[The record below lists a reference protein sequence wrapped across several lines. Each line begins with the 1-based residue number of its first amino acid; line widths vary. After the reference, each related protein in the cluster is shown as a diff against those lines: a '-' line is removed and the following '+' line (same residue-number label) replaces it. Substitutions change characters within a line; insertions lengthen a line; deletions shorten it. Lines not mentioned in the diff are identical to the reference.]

1 MNVNEVIQ
9 KAIGRTQPLYDMS
22 GYINNWLD
30 WYTGDVKKFHN
41 YSIYNGKKQI
51 QMKRLTLNMAK
62 RVCEDWAN
70 LLLNEKTDITIA
82 DKHSQE
88 VVHKALEDC
97 KFWQKGN
104 EGIEKSFAL
113 GCGAF
118 VVVVDGL
125 GIDETGSLVDNSKSK
140 VKVKFVNATKIIPI
154 TFEDEEITECAF
166 VNVNSDKTYISIH
179 IKNEQGNYEIHNI
192 TCNGTGDNL
201 GYIDEDDHTIFDTGS
216 PLPWFA
222 MLKPN
227 IANNVDI
234 NSPLGV
240 SIFANAINN
249 LKEIDLVFD
258 SYANE
263 FILGKKRIFVN
274 AKDWAINSRTGEQYD
289 VFDSNDVVIY
299 TLPEADDGKQIITDS
314 TQTLRVSDHITALQ
328 NQLNLFGY
336 KCGLGT
342 EHYKF
347 DGSGIATATQVVS
360 VNSEMFRNLKKH
372 EILVEDCLI
381 TLVKAMLY
389 VINTFTP
396 ETVNTIAEVTIKFD
410 DSIIQDEATERT
422 QDLVDVN
429 AGIMSKVEYRM
440 KWYNEDEKTA
450 RQKIDELENRSITI
464 TPQEEEDNPE
474 ESVED
479 GTDTEETEEI

>member
-1 MNVNEVIQ
+1 MNANEIIKNVTGHD
-9 KAIGRTQPLYDMS
+9 KLYSMDE
-22 GYINNWLD
+22 YIANWKE
-30 WYTGDVKKFHN
+30 WYTGDVKSFHN
-41 YSIYNGKKQI
+41 YTLYNGKKQI
-51 QMKRLTLNMAK
+51 AMKRLTLNMAK

-70 LLLNEKTDITIA
+70 LLLNEKTDITIG
-82 DKHSQE
+82 DNHSQE

-113 GCGAF
+113 GIGAF
-118 VVVVDGL
+118 VVVVDNIGTNEN
-125 GIDETGSLVDNSKSK
+125 GELVDVSKSK
-140 VKVKFVNATKIIPI
+140 VKVKFVNGTKIIPI

-166 VNVNSDKTYISIH
+166 INVNSGKTYISIH
-179 IKNEQGNYEIHNI
+179 LKNEQGNYEIHNI
-192 TCNGTGDNL
+192 ECKGEGDNL
-201 GYIDEDDHTIFDTGS
+201 AYIDEENHTIFDTQS
-216 PLPWFA
+216 PLQWFA
-222 MLKPN
+222 IIKPN

-240 SIFANAINN
+240 SIFANAIDN

-274 AKDWAINSRTGEQYD
+274 AKDWAVNSKTGEEYD

-299 TLPEADDGKQIITDS
+299 VLPESDDGKQIITDS
-314 TQTLRVSDHITALQ
+314 TQTLRVSEHITALQ

-347 DGSGIATATQVVS
+347 DGSGVATATQIIS
-360 VNSEMFRNLKKH
+360 VNSEMFRNIKKQ
-372 EILVEDCLI
+372 EILIEDALI
-381 TLVKAMLY
+381 TLVRTMLY
-389 VINTFTP
+389 AINTFTSD
-396 ETVNTIAEVTIKFD
+396 TVNTNAEITIKFD
-410 DSIIQDEATERT
+410 DSIIEDEATERT

-450 RQKIDELENRSITI
+450 SQKIEEMDIFNIPDEE
-464 TPQEEEDNPE
+464 TPP
-474 ESVED
+474 
-479 GTDTEETEEI
+479 TEE

>member
-9 KAIGRTQPLYDMS
+9 KATGKTQPLYDMS

-41 YSIYNGKKQI
+41 YTIYNGKKQVA
-51 QMKRLTLNMAK
+51 MKRLTLNMGK

-70 LLLNEKTDITIA
+70 LLLNEKTDITIS

-88 VVHKALEDC
+88 VVQKVLEDC
-97 KFWQKGN
+97 HFWQKGN
-104 EGIEKSFAL
+104 EGVEKAFAL

-118 VVVVDGL
+118 IVVVDGL
-125 GIDETGSLVDNSKSK
+125 GVADDGSLADVSRSR
-140 VKVKFVNATKIIPI
+140 VKVKFVNATKIVPI

-166 VNVNSDKTYISIH
+166 VNVNSNKTYISIH
-179 IKNEQGNYEIHNI
+179 VKNEQGNYEIHNL
-192 TCNGTGDNL
+192 TCQGTDNNL
-201 GYIDEDDHTIFDTGS
+201 GYIDEDDHIIFDTGS

-222 MLKPN
+222 IVKPN
-227 IANNVDI
+227 IANNIDI

-240 SIFANAINN
+240 SVFANAINN

-274 AKDWAINSRTGEQYD
+274 VKNWAINAKTGEAYD

-299 TLPEADDGKQIITDS
+299 TLPEADDGKQVIADS
-314 TQTLRVSDHITALQ
+314 TQTLRVADHITALQ

-360 VNSEMFRNLKKH
+360 VNSEMFRNIKKH
-372 EILVEDCLI
+372 EIIIENAII

-389 VINTFTP
+389 AINTFTAD
-396 ETVNTIAEVTIKFD
+396 TVDTLAEITVKFD
-410 DSIIQDEATERT
+410 DSIIQDESTERT

-450 RQKIDELENRSITI
+450 RKKIDDLEATHITI
-464 TPQEEEDNPE
+464 APEEEEPE
-474 ESVED
+474 ND
-479 GTDTEETEEI
+479 EEEV

>member
-1 MNVNEVIQ
+1 MTATEIIKNITGQ
-9 KAIGRTQPLYDMS
+9 SKLYDMS
-22 GYINNWLD
+22 SYITNWLE
-30 WYTGDVKKFHN
+30 WYTGDVKSFHN
-41 YSIYNGKKQI
+41 YTLYNGKKQI
-51 QMKRLTLNMAK
+51 AMKRLTLNMAK

-70 LLLNEKTDITIA
+70 LLLNEKTDITIG
-82 DKHSQE
+82 DKHSQDI
-88 VVHKALEDC
+88 VHKALMDC

-113 GCGAF
+113 GIGAF
-118 VVVVDGL
+118 VVVVDNI
-125 GIDETGSLVDNSKSK
+125 GINDSGELVDTSKSK
-140 VKVKFVNATKIIPI
+140 VKVKFVNGTKIIPI

-166 VNVNSDKTYISIH
+166 INVNSGKTYISIH
-179 IKNEQGNYEIHNI
+179 LKNDQGNYEIHNI
-192 TCNGTGDNL
+192 ECKGVGDNL
-201 GYIDEDDHTIFDTGS
+201 AYVDEQNHTIFDTKS
-216 PLPWFA
+216 PLQWFA
-222 MLKPN
+222 IIKPN

-240 SIFANAINN
+240 SIFANAIDN

-274 AKDWAINSRTGEQYD
+274 AKDWAINTKTGEEYE

-299 TLPEADDGKQIITDS
+299 MLPESDDGKQSITND

-347 DGSGIATATQVVS
+347 DSAGVATATQIIS
-360 VNSEMFRNLKKH
+360 VNSEMFRNIKKH
-372 EILVEDCLI
+372 EIIIEDTLI
-381 TLVKAMLY
+381 TIVKAMLY
-389 VINTFTP
+389 AINTFTS
-396 ETVNTIAEVTIKFD
+396 ESVNALAEITIKFD
-410 DSIIQDEATERT
+410 DSIVVDESAERT
-422 QDLVDVN
+422 QDMIDVQ

-450 RQKIDELENRSITI
+450 SQKIEEMDVFTI
-464 TPQEEEDNPE
+464 PEETPPTEEE
-474 ESVED
+474 V
-479 GTDTEETEEI
+479 

>member
-1 MNVNEVIQ
+1 MNANEIIKKVT
-9 KAIGRTQPLYDMS
+9 KHDKLYSMDE
-22 GYINNWLD
+22 YIANWLD
-30 WYTGDVKKFHN
+30 WYTGDVKAFHN
-41 YSIYNGKKQI
+41 YTLYNGKKQI
-51 QMKRLTLNMAK
+51 AMKRLTLNMAK

-70 LLLNEKTDITIA
+70 LLLNEKTDITVG
-82 DKHSQE
+82 DKASQDIL
-88 VVHKALEDC
+88 HKALMDC

-113 GCGAF
+113 GIGAF
-118 VVVVDGL
+118 VVVVDNI
-125 GIDETGSLVDNSKSK
+125 GINDSGELVDTSKSK
-140 VKVKFVNATKIIPI
+140 VKVKFVNGTKVIPI

-166 VNVNSDKTYISIH
+166 INVNSGKTYISIH
-179 IKNEQGNYEIHNI
+179 LKNEQGNYEIHNI
-192 TCNGTGDNL
+192 ECKGEGDNL
-201 GYIDEDDHTIFDTGS
+201 AYVEEENHTVFDTQS
-216 PLPWFA
+216 PLQWFA
-222 MLKPN
+222 IIKPN

-240 SIFANAINN
+240 SVFANAIDN

-263 FILGKKRIFVN
+263 FILGKKRIFIN
-274 AKDWAINSRTGEQYD
+274 AKDWTINAKTGEEYE

-299 TLPEADDGKQIITDS
+299 MLPEADDGKQLISDN

-347 DGSGIATATQVVS
+347 DASGVATATQIIS

-372 EILVEDCLI
+372 EIVIEDALI
-381 TLVKAMLY
+381 IIVKAMLY
-389 VINTFTP
+389 AINTFTSDK
-396 ETVNTIAEVTIKFD
+396 VNTLAEITIKFD
-410 DSIIQDEATERT
+410 DSIVVDESAERT

-450 RQKIDELENRSITI
+450 SKKIEELDVYTI
-464 TPQEEEDNPE
+464 PEEETPP
-474 ESVED
+474 
-479 GTDTEETEEI
+479 TEEEEVVEEEV

>member
-1 MNVNEVIQ
+1 MNANEIIKKVTGHD
-9 KAIGRTQPLYDMS
+9 KLYSMDE
-22 GYINNWLD
+22 YIANWLE
-30 WYTGDVKKFHN
+30 WYTGDVKSFHN
-41 YSIYNGKKQI
+41 YTIYNGKKEI
-51 QMKRLTLNMAK
+51 AMKRLTLNMAK

-70 LLLNEKTDITIA
+70 LLLNEKTDITVG
-82 DKHSQE
+82 DKSSQDIL
-88 VVHKALEDC
+88 HKALMDC

-113 GCGAF
+113 GIGAF
-118 VVVVDGL
+118 VVVVDDIGVNEN
-125 GIDETGSLVDNSKSK
+125 GELVDVSKSK
-140 VKVKFVNATKIIPI
+140 VKVKFVNGTKIIPI

-166 VNVNSDKTYISIH
+166 INVNSGKTYISIH
-179 IKNEQGNYEIHNI
+179 LKNEQGNYEIHNI
-192 TCNGTGDNL
+192 ECKGKDDNL
-201 GYIDEDDHTIFDTGS
+201 SFVDEENHTIFDTQS
-216 PLPWFA
+216 SLQWFA
-222 MLKPN
+222 IVKPN

-240 SIFANAINN
+240 SVFANAIAN

-274 AKDWAINSRTGEQYD
+274 AKDWAVDSKTGEERD
-289 VFDSNDVVIY
+289 VFDSNDVCIY
-299 TLPEADDGKQIITDS
+299 VLPESDDGKQLITDS
-314 TQTLRVSDHITALQ
+314 TQTLRVQDHITALQ

-347 DGSGIATATQVVS
+347 DASGVATATQIIS

-372 EILVEDCLI
+372 EIVIEDALI
-381 TLVKAMLY
+381 VIVKAMLY
-389 VINTFTP
+389 AINTFTSDS
-396 ETVNTIAEVTIKFD
+396 VNTLAEITIKFD
-410 DSIIQDEATERT
+410 DSIIVDETTERT
-422 QDLVDVN
+422 QDMLDVN

-450 RQKIDELENRSITI
+450 SKKIEEMDIYTI
-464 TPQEEEDNPE
+464 PEEETPPIE
-474 ESVED
+474 EEEVVE
-479 GTDTEETEEI
+479 EEV

>member
-1 MNVNEVIQ
+1 MMNANEIIKKVTGHD
-9 KAIGRTQPLYDMS
+9 KLYSMDE
-22 GYINNWLD
+22 YIANWLD
-30 WYTGDVKKFHN
+30 WYTGDVKSFHN

-51 QMKRLTLNMAK
+51 AMKRLTLNMAK

-70 LLLNEKTDITIA
+70 LLLNEKTDITIG
-82 DKHSQE
+82 DKHSQDI
-88 VVHKALEDC
+88 VHKALMDC

-113 GCGAF
+113 GMGAF
-118 VVVVDGL
+118 VVVVDNI
-125 GIDETGSLVDNSKSK
+125 GINDSGELVDTSKSK

-166 VNVNSDKTYISIH
+166 INVNSGKTYISIH
-179 IKNEQGNYEIHNI
+179 LKNEQGNYEIHNI
-192 TCNGTGDNL
+192 ECKGEGDNIA
-201 GYIDEDDHTIFDTGS
+201 YIDEENHTIFDTQS
-216 PLPWFA
+216 TLQWFA
-222 MLKPN
+222 IIKPN

-240 SIFANAINN
+240 SIFANAIAN
-249 LKEIDLVFD
+249 LKEIDLVWD

-274 AKDWAINSRTGEQYD
+274 AKDWAINTKTGEEYE
-289 VFDSNDVVIY
+289 VFDSNDICIY
-299 TLPEADDGKQIITDS
+299 VLPENDDGKQMITDN
-314 TQTLRVSDHITALQ
+314 TQTLRVQDHITALQ

-347 DGSGIATATQVVS
+347 DSMGVATATQVIS

-372 EILVEDCLI
+372 EIVLEEALTTI
-381 TLVKAMLY
+381 VKAMLY
-389 VINTFTP
+389 AINTFTS
-396 ETVNTIAEVTIKFD
+396 ESVNTLAEVTIKFD
-410 DSIIQDEATERT
+410 DSIIVDEASERT

-429 AGIMSKVEYRM
+429 SGIMSKVEYRM

-450 RQKIDELENRSITI
+450 QEMIDSLDSFSI
-464 TPQEEEDNPE
+464 Q
-474 ESVED
+474 
-479 GTDTEETEEI
+479 DTELIPPVE

>member
-1 MNVNEVIQ
+1 MNANSIIKKVTNTTD
-9 KAIGRTQPLYDMS
+9 KLYDMGS
-22 GYINNWLD
+22 YISNWLE
-30 WYTGDVKKFHN
+30 WYTGNVKAFHN

-51 QMKRLTLNMAK
+51 AMKRLTLNMAK

-70 LLLNEKTDITIA
+70 LLLNEKTDITVG
-82 DKHSQE
+82 DKKSQDIL
-88 VVHKALEDC
+88 HKALVDC
-97 KFWQKGN
+97 KFWQKSN

-118 VVVVDGL
+118 VVVVDDIGFNENGEL
-125 GIDETGSLVDNSKSK
+125 ADVSKSK

-154 TFEDEEITECAF
+154 TFEDEEIAECAF
-166 VNVNSDKTYISIH
+166 VNVNSGYTYISIH

-192 TCNGTGDNL
+192 KCKGTGNNL
-201 GYIDEDDHTIFDTGS
+201 SYTEEDHTIFDTQNS
-216 PLPWFA
+216 LRWFA
-222 MLKPN
+222 IIKPN
-227 IANNVDI
+227 IANNIDI
-234 NSPLGV
+234 DNPLGL
-240 SIFANAINN
+240 SIFANAIDN

-274 AKDWAINSRTGEQYD
+274 AKDWAVNSKTGEEYD
-289 VFDSNDVVIY
+289 VFDSNDVCIY
-299 TLPEADDGKQIITDS
+299 VLPESDDGKQLITDS
-314 TQTLRVSDHITALQ
+314 TQTLRVQDHITALQ

-347 DGSGIATATQVVS
+347 DASGVATATQIIS

-372 EILVEDCLI
+372 EIVIEDALI
-381 TLVKAMLY
+381 TMVKAMLY
-389 VINTFTP
+389 AINTFTSDK
-396 ETVNTIAEVTIKFD
+396 VNTLAEITIKFD
-410 DSIIQDEATERT
+410 DSIIVDEETERAR
-422 QDLVDVN
+422 DMLDVQ

-450 RQKIDELENRSITI
+450 SQKIEEMDIFNIPEE
-464 TPQEEEDNPE
+464 TPPTEEEEVVE
-474 ESVED
+474 EEV
-479 GTDTEETEEI
+479 

>member
-1 MNVNEVIQ
+1 MNANEIIKKVTGHD
-9 KAIGRTQPLYDMS
+9 KLYDMTS
-22 GYINNWLD
+22 YIDNWLE
-30 WYTGDVKKFHN
+30 WYTGDVKDFHN
-41 YSIYNGKKQI
+41 YTIYNGKKEI
-51 QMKRLTLNMAK
+51 AMKRLTLNMAK

-70 LLLNEKTDITIA
+70 LLLNEKTDITVG
-82 DKHSQE
+82 DKKSHDIL
-88 VVHKALEDC
+88 HKALVDC

-118 VVVVDGL
+118 VVVVDGI
-125 GIDETGSLVDNSKSK
+125 GINEQGQLVDVSKSK

-166 VNVNSDKTYISIH
+166 INVNSGYTYISIH
-179 IKNEQGNYEIHNI
+179 LKNEQGNYEIHNI
-192 TCNGTGDNL
+192 KCKGEGDHL
-201 GYIDEDDHTIFDTGS
+201 SFVDEEDHTVFDTGS
-216 PLPWFA
+216 PLQWFA
-222 MLKPN
+222 IIKPN

-240 SIFANAINN
+240 SIFANAIAN

-274 AKDWAINSRTGEQYD
+274 AKDWAVNSKTGEEYD
-289 VFDSNDVVIY
+289 VFDSNDVVLY
-299 TLPEADDGKQIITDS
+299 VLPEADDGKQIITDS
-314 TQTLRVSDHITALQ
+314 TQTLRVQDHITALQ

-347 DGSGIATATQVVS
+347 DAGGVATATQIVS
-360 VNSEMFRNLKKH
+360 VNSEMFRNLKKQ
-372 EILVEDCLI
+372 EIVLEDALI
-381 TLVKAMLY
+381 TIVKAMLY
-389 VINTFTP
+389 AINTFTS
-396 ETVNTIAEVTIKFD
+396 EAVNTLAEITIKFD
-410 DSIIQDEATERT
+410 DSIIVDEATERT
-422 QDLVDVN
+422 QDMLDVN

-450 RQKIDELENRSITI
+450 TQKIEELDSFVIPEE
-464 TPQEEEDNPE
+464 TPPVEEETPP
-474 ESVED
+474 
-479 GTDTEETEEI
+479 TEE

>member
-1 MNVNEVIQ
+1 MNANEIIKKVTGHD
-9 KAIGRTQPLYDMS
+9 KLYDMKS
-22 GYINNWLD
+22 YINNWLE
-30 WYTGDVKKFHN
+30 WYTGDVKDFHN
-41 YSIYNGKKQI
+41 YTIYNGKKQI
-51 QMKRLTLNMAK
+51 AMKRLTLNMAK

-70 LLLNEKTDITIA
+70 LLLNEKTDITVG
-82 DKHSQE
+82 DKKSQDIL
-88 VVHKALEDC
+88 HKALMDC

-118 VVVVDGL
+118 VVVVDNIGTNDK
-125 GIDETGSLVDNSKSK
+125 GELVDVSKSK

-166 VNVNSDKTYISIH
+166 INVNSGNTYISIH
-179 IKNEQGNYEIHNI
+179 LKNDAGNYEIHNI
-192 TCNGTGDNL
+192 KCEGDGDHL
-201 GYIDEDDHTIFDTGS
+201 SFVDEEDHTVFDTNS
-216 PLPWFA
+216 PLCWFA
-222 MLKPN
+222 IIKPN

-234 NSPLGV
+234 DSPLGV
-240 SIFANAINN
+240 SIFANAIAN

-274 AKDWAINSRTGEQYD
+274 AKDWAVNSKTGEEYD
-289 VFDSNDVVIY
+289 VFDSNDICIY
-299 TLPEADDGKQIITDS
+299 VLPESDDGKQMITDD
-314 TQTLRVSDHITALQ
+314 TQTLRVQDHITALQ

-347 DGSGIATATQVVS
+347 DAGGVATATQIVS

-372 EILVEDCLI
+372 EIVLEEALTTI
-381 TLVKAMLY
+381 VKAMLY
-389 VINTFTP
+389 AINTFTSDS
-396 ETVNTIAEVTIKFD
+396 VNTIAEITIKFD
-410 DSIIQDEATERT
+410 DSIIVDEASERT
-422 QDLVDVN
+422 QDMLDVN

-450 RQKIDELENRSITI
+450 SKKIEEMDIFTI
-464 TPQEEEDNPE
+464 PEEETPPVE
-474 ESVED
+474 EE
-479 GTDTEETEEI
+479 TPPTEE

>member
-9 KAIGRTQPLYDMS
+9 KATGKTQPLYDMS

-41 YSIYNGKKQI
+41 YTIYNGKKQVA
-51 QMKRLTLNMAK
+51 MKRLTLNMGK

-70 LLLNEKTDITIA
+70 LLLNEKTDITIS

-88 VVHKALEDC
+88 VVQKVLEDC
-97 KFWQKGN
+97 HFWQKGN
-104 EGIEKSFAL
+104 EGVEKAFAL

-125 GIDETGSLVDNSKSK
+125 GVADDGSLADVSRSR

-166 VNVNSDKTYISIH
+166 VNVNSNKIYISIH
-179 IKNEQGNYEIHNI
+179 VKNEQGNYEIHNL
-192 TCNGTGDNL
+192 TCQGTGDNL
-201 GYIDEDDHTIFDTGS
+201 SYIDEDDHIIFDTGS

-222 MLKPN
+222 IVKPN
-227 IANNVDI
+227 IANNIDI

-240 SIFANAINN
+240 SVFANAINN

-274 AKDWAINSRTGEQYD
+274 VKDWAINAKTGEEYD

-299 TLPEADDGKQIITDS
+299 TLPEADDGKQMITDS
-314 TQTLRVSDHITALQ
+314 TQTLRVTDHITALQ

-347 DGSGIATATQVVS
+347 DGNGIATATQVVS
-360 VNSEMFRNLKKH
+360 VNSEMFRNIKKH
-372 EILVEDCLI
+372 EIIIENVII

-389 VINTFTP
+389 AINTFTAD
-396 ETVNTIAEVTIKFD
+396 TVDTLAEITVKFD
-410 DSIIQDEATERT
+410 DSIIQDESTERT

-450 RQKIDELENRSITI
+450 RKKIDDLEATHITI
-464 TPQEEEDNPE
+464 APEEEAPE
-474 ESVED
+474 ND
-479 GTDTEETEEI
+479 EEEV

>member
-1 MNVNEVIQ
+1 MNSNEIIKKVTG
-9 KAIGRTQPLYDMS
+9 KDKLYDIS
-22 GYINNWLD
+22 DYVSNWLE

-41 YSIYNGKKQI
+41 YTLYNGKKQL

-70 LLLNEKTDITIA
+70 LLLNEKTDITVG
-82 DKHSQE
+82 DKKSQDIL
-88 VVHKALEDC
+88 HKALVDC

-113 GCGAF
+113 GIGAF
-118 VVVVDGL
+118 VVVVDNIGVNED
-125 GIDETGSLVDNSKSK
+125 GNLVDTSKSK

-166 VNVNSDKTYISIH
+166 INVNSGKTYISIH
-179 IKNEQGNYEIHNI
+179 LKNEQGNYEIHNI
-192 TCNGTGDNL
+192 VCEGDGDHL
-201 GYIDEDDHTIFDTGS
+201 SFVDEDDHTVFDTGS

-222 MLKPN
+222 IIKPN
-227 IANNVDI
+227 IANNIDI

-240 SIFANAINN
+240 SIFANAIDN
-249 LKEIDLVFD
+249 LKEIDLVWD

-274 AKDWAINSRTGEQYD
+274 AKDWAINTKTGEEYD

-299 TLPEADDGKQIITDS
+299 VLPEADDGKQIITDS
-314 TQTLRVSDHITALQ
+314 TQTLRVADHITALQ

-347 DGSGIATATQVVS
+347 DSAGVATATQIVS
-360 VNSEMFRNLKKH
+360 VNSEMFRNLKKQ
-372 EILVEDCLI
+372 EIIIEDALI
-381 TLVKAMLY
+381 VIVKAMLY
-389 VINTFTP
+389 AINTFTSDS
-396 ETVNTIAEVTIKFD
+396 VNTLAEITIKFD
-410 DSIIQDEATERT
+410 DSIIVDEASERT
-422 QDLVDVN
+422 QDMLDVN

-450 RQKIDELENRSITI
+450 SKAIEEMDIFIIPEE
-464 TPQEEEDNPE
+464 TPPIEEE
-474 ESVED
+474 V
-479 GTDTEETEEI
+479 

>member
-9 KAIGRTQPLYDMS
+9 QITGRTQALYDMS
-22 GYINNWLD
+22 GYIDNWLE

-41 YSIYNGKKQI
+41 YTIYNGKKQVA
-51 QMKRLTLNMAK
+51 MKRLTLNMGK

-70 LLLNEKTDITIA
+70 LLLNEKTDITIG
-82 DKHSQE
+82 DQHSQE
-88 VVHKALEDC
+88 VVHRVLQDC

-118 VVVVDGL
+118 VVVVDGIGVADDGTL
-125 GIDETGSLVDNSKSK
+125 ADTSKSR

-166 VNVNSDKTYISIH
+166 INVNSRNTYISIH
-179 IKNEQGNYEIHNI
+179 LKNEQDNYEIHNI
-192 TCNGTGDNL
+192 TCKGTGDNL
-201 GYIDEDDHTIFDTGS
+201 GYVDEDDHTIFDTQS
-216 PLPWFA
+216 PLSWFVIV
-222 MLKPN
+222 KPN
-227 IANNVDI
+227 IANNIDI

-240 SIFANAINN
+240 SVFANAINN

-274 AKDWAINSRTGEQYD
+274 AKDWVINAKTGEEYD

-299 TLPEADDGKQIITDS
+299 TLPEADDGKQMITDS
-314 TQTLRVSDHITALQ
+314 TQALRVAEHITALQ

-360 VNSEMFRNLKKH
+360 VNSEMFRNIKKH
-372 EILVEDCLI
+372 EIIVEDALI
-381 TLVKAMLY
+381 ALVKALLY
-389 VINTFTP
+389 AINTFTAD
-396 ETVNTIAEVTIKFD
+396 TVNTLAEITIKFD
-410 DSIIQDEATERT
+410 DSIIQDEATERS
-422 QDLVDVN
+422 QDLIDVN
-429 AGIMSKVEYRM
+429 AGLMSKAEYRV
-440 KWYNEDEKTA
+440 KWYNEDEATA
-450 RQKIDELENRSITI
+450 AAKIAEIDGYTVDV
-464 TPQEEEDNPE
+464 TPVKSEAD
-474 ESVED
+474 D
-479 GTDTEETEEI
+479 TDASE

>member
-9 KAIGRTQPLYDMS
+9 KATGKTQPLYDMGS
-22 GYINNWLD
+22 YIDNWLE

-41 YSIYNGKKQI
+41 YTIYNGKRQVA
-51 QMKRLTLNMAK
+51 MKRLTLNMGK

-70 LLLNEKTDITIA
+70 LLLNEKTDITIS

-88 VVHKALEDC
+88 VVQKALEDC
-97 KFWQKGN
+97 HFWQKGN
-104 EGIEKSFAL
+104 EGVEKAFAL

-118 VVVVDGL
+118 VVVVDGV
-125 GIDETGSLVDNSKSK
+125 GIDEVGNLVDTSKSK
-140 VKVKFVNATKIIPI
+140 CKVKFVNATKIIPI
-154 TFEDEEITECAF
+154 TFEDEEIIECAF

-179 IKNEQGNYEIHNI
+179 VKNEQGNYEIHNL
-192 TCNGTGDNL
+192 TCQGTGDNL
-201 GYIDEDDHTIFDTGS
+201 GYIDEDDNIIFDTGS

-222 MLKPN
+222 IVKPN
-227 IANNVDI
+227 IANNIDI

-240 SIFANAINN
+240 SVFANAINN
-249 LKEIDLVFD
+249 LKEIDLIFD

-274 AKDWAINSRTGEQYD
+274 AKDWAINAKTGEEYD

-314 TQTLRVSDHITALQ
+314 TQTLRVADHITALQ

-360 VNSEMFRNLKKH
+360 VNSEMFRNIKKH
-372 EILVEDCLI
+372 EIIIENALI

-389 VINTFTP
+389 AINTFTAD
-396 ETVNTIAEVTIKFD
+396 TVDTLAEVTIKFD
-410 DSIIQDEATERT
+410 DSIIQDESTERT

-450 RQKIDELENRSITI
+450 RKKIDELEATHITI
-464 TPQEEEDNPE
+464 KPEEEED
-474 ESVED
+474 D
-479 GTDTEETEEI
+479 DTEEV